1 MDNFLFK
8 LIFILIFFNLY
19 NPVFSKKKF
28 SCKILHELENDK
40 PAEKKKYEINQLEF
54 FLDPE
59 NKWVNDL
66 PKSKWLEI
74 EKDNLDRIKTNFLKK
89 KKTYKFFYKRYY
101 SEKKI
106 NIELSYQINFDELTG
121 LMTFP
126 KKYFDYKNQ
135 LFFSSEVRGICKKN

>member
-1 MDNFLFK
+1 M
-8 LIFILIFFNLY
+8 
-19 NPVFSKKKF
+19 
-28 SCKILHELENDK
+28 
-40 PAEKKKYEINQLEF
+40 
-54 FLDPE
+54 DPE